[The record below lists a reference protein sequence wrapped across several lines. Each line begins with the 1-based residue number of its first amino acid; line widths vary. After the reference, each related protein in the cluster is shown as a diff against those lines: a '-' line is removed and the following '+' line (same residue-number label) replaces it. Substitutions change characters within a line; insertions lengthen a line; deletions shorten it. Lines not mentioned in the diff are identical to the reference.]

1 MTSYCIST
9 AARVNYSHPRSVI
22 CFVLDPEMDTRSKRR
37 RDFDLKVDGWS
48 DDKENEP
55 VEKRKRLSLNK
66 KKPAERYCLS
76 LGGLRQ
82 YEKVTTTQQQAVC
95 RVLSVNTNS
104 TYDNEVSRM
113 SLPSTSSAVPSSH
126 STSASQVVP
135 STPTTAAALPQMNF
149 SSCSVHIYQGT
160 PLRARIELMAAI

>member
-1 MTSYCIST
+1 MVIKPTMHSLRAT
-9 AARVNYSHPRSVI
+9 AASELFHAGVPEKVI
-22 CFVLDPEMDTRSKRR
+22 QQRT
-37 RDFDLKVDGWS
+37 GH
-48 DDKENEP
+48 
-55 VEKRKRLSLNK
+55 
-66 KKPAERYCLS
+66 LS

-135 STPTTAAALPQMNF
+135 STTTTAAALPQMNF
-149 SSCSVHIYQGT
+149 SSCLVHIYQGT
-160 PLRARIELMAAI
+160 TPRIELMTAI

>member
-22 CFVLDPEMDTRSKRR
+22 CFVLDPKMDTRSKRR
-37 RDFDLKVDGWS
+37 RDYDLKVDGWS

-113 SLPSTSSAVPSSH
+113 SLPFNFFSSTKL
-126 STSASQVVP
+126 TF
-135 STPTTAAALPQMNF
+135 NF
-149 SSCSVHIYQGT
+149 SFTSCTKHTYNSCSST
-160 PLRARIELMAAI
+160 ANEF